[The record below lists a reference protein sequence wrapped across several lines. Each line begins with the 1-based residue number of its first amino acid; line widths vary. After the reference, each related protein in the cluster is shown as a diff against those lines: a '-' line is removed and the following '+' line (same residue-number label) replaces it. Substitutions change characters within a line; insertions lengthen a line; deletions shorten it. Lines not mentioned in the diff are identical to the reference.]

1 MNIAKF
7 AVSQPVTNFM
17 RIGAFVLM
25 GLVCLTKLSVDLLP
39 KVSLPTISVSTD
51 WPNVAPE
58 EIESQVTRPI
68 EEALSSINNL
78 YAINSNT
85 MEGNSS
91 VRVQFQWGT
100 DIGQAAVDTLQL
112 VERARRNFPTND
124 TTLAAP
130 LVFKFDPTS
139 IPILSFAVSGVKDS
153 VKLRMLMDNQI
164 SPIVE
169 SANGVAAATVTGGDK
184 RAIIVNIDPI
194 RMSAYNLSLNTVVNR
209 LIAENINLPAG
220 VAKQG
225 ETEYTV
231 RSLGWF
237 TSVKDIGNT
246 PITAPNGQVVRLG
259 DVASIH
265 DLHAETRILTRVNGD
280 QAIRESGVNKSG
292 ATASAS
298 KQAVFDQAVGLT
310 ITKQSDSNTIET
322 KKAVFEKLALV
333 KKLYPNIHFKVAY
346 DQAIFIQQSISDL
359 GWNALIGGFLAV
371 LILLFFLRN
380 VRSTLVVATSIP
392 ASIISTFGMLYVCGF
407 TINTMSLGGISLATG
422 LIVDDAVVV
431 LENIFRHIE
440 RDKQT
445 PRDAAINGTSEIVS
459 AVFASTWTV
468 MVVFIPLLL
477 IIIFVFDQ
485 PEHNRFVSKDEAMEA
500 YEDEIAQGVITED
513 DVRSGNVASIASKSR
528 KTDVPFGQILRTP
541 GYIPL
546 VFVYI
551 AAQLA
556 YWGVMSWSAQYLTQ
570 VHGFSVMRMG
580 VWASIYFIGGALG
593 AFASGWVSDKI
604 LGGRRK
610 PMIILCFVC
619 MIPFIVILATLTKG
633 VSEIVLLLT
642 LTGAGFF
649 SNMVWGPA
657 ITLPA
662 DMFPVE
668 TYGKAIGGVNCI
680 AYMAAAASPY
690 IMGWLISVDPVTKT
704 VSYFN
709 AWIWVACT
717 ALIGVAAGCML
728 VDKKKANL
736 S

>member
-1 MNIAKF
+1 MEAVRAKVYRF
-7 AVSQPVTNFM
+7 RYFLLTIITFCYSIQYLDRVKTNMLIPF
-17 RIGAFVLM
+17 
-25 GLVCLTKLSVDLLP
+25 
-39 KVSLPTISVSTD
+39 IS
-51 WPNVAPE
+51 
-58 EIESQVTRPI
+58 
-68 EEALSSINNL
+68 
-78 YAINSNT
+78 
-85 MEGNSS
+85 
-91 VRVQFQWGT
+91 
-100 DIGQAAVDTLQL
+100 
-112 VERARRNFPTND
+112 
-124 TTLAAP
+124 
-130 LVFKFDPTS
+130 
-139 IPILSFAVSGVKDS
+139 
-153 VKLRMLMDNQI
+153 
-164 SPIVE
+164 
-169 SANGVAAATVTGGDK
+169 
-184 RAIIVNIDPI
+184 
-194 RMSAYNLSLNTVVNR
+194 
-209 LIAENINLPAG
+209 
-220 VAKQG
+220 
-225 ETEYTV
+225 
-231 RSLGWF
+231 
-237 TSVKDIGNT
+237 KDIGMSNYEIGIGAALMLIFYG
-246 PITAPNGQVVRLG
+246 PSQVVTGWLCDRFG
-259 DVASIH
+259 SR
-265 DLHAETRILTRVNGD
+265 RIL
-280 QAIRESGVNKSG
+280 
-292 ATASAS
+292 
-298 KQAVFDQAVGLT
+298 
-310 ITKQSDSNTIET
+310 
-322 KKAVFEKLALV
+322 
-333 KKLYPNIHFKVAY
+333 
-346 DQAIFIQQSISDL
+346 IF
-359 GWNALIGGFLAV
+359 
-371 LILLFFLRN
+371 
-380 VRSTLVVATSIP
+380 
-392 ASIISTFGMLYVCGF
+392 SIISWSLLTYWQGSVQTVGEWYFRMVLFGIMIGTEFVP
-407 TINTMSLGGISLATG
+407 SAK
-422 LIVDDAVVV
+422 LIVRYFPPKQRARAQSV
-431 LENIFRHIE
+431 LSWSWII
-440 RDKQT
+440 T
-445 PRDAAINGTSEIVS
+445 PAWAPVFS
-459 AVFASTWTV
+459 AFIYTYLGNNWREVFHMLAFV
-468 MVVFIPLLL
+468 GVIPLLL
-477 IIIFVFDQ
+477 IVIFVFDQ